1 MNAEAMAENVAMAE
15 DMAIARHLAKRVGDR
30 NLNPLFVSASCWL
43 LYAICKRLGL
53 QGPCLAWLGERRP
66 EMADEIRE
74 SLNSVN

>member
-1 MNAEAMAENVAMAE
+1 MNAEAMAEDRAMAW
-15 DMAIARHLAKRVGDR
+15 HLAKRVVDR
-30 NLNPLFVSASCWL
+30 NLNPLYVWASCWL

-74 SLNSVN
+74 SLNFVS